1 MDSQRTDEVSSLFNS
16 FPSSGRTPRFKPG
29 AQEEPLDDHAS
40 FSSESDNEAVTVY
53 HAPTTDNSSWN
64 FGLEEE
70 DLEEMRRLRSES
82 AAQRQKAAAAAEKQ
96 ARNTKTDS
104 LVKSR
109 DEIKSVPVA
118 EVDSDGEDD
127 DVPRSPLKPR
137 LKIKLKLPIVPASST
152 SNTAT
157 PVPEEQKVTPS
168 RRAVAKRSA
177 AVRGR
182 RRIQDMESSSSE
194 IESEDGE
201 SELVEDEEDEE
212 DDDMQVSVDN
222 SSVTAHTLQGRS
234 KSRSMTTRQA
244 VLASVMDSSHIALDS
259 DLAAQSVQGNTSK
272 KKKVLNETELA
283 LRREENAR
291 KRKNLSEKR
300 LEDEKLE
307 TINRLLKK
315 QSRPR
320 TKRAGGPSQAHS
332 AGSSVPPAPVISS
345 STGNR
350 GGKRGGARGGARGRG
365 GRRGRPRAVVD
376 EEGGE
381 AEVDAEGDAM
391 EVDGQE
397 GEGEEG
403 VEGGN
408 EVEGEVGDAPDGS
421 IGGIDRS
428 KGMQAPM
435 IPMFR
440 WVSTTVLVPTEI
452 STTVAKPLSQDQPI
466 GEKTEGDTKMA
477 DAGNVPAQSV
487 EPDKTTLSPSPN
499 DDALAPV
506 SVVESPSQERR
517 VQFSLAIPAAFLP
530 PENSAPLPLTEI
542 RPPAICAVSGCGD
555 PRKYRLVKDW
565 KIGACGM
572 AHLKVLEGMSVI
584 CEGYNHS
591 VETD

>member
-1 MDSQRTDEVSSLFNS
+1 
-16 FPSSGRTPRFKPG
+16 
-29 AQEEPLDDHAS
+29 
-40 FSSESDNEAVTVY
+40 
-53 HAPTTDNSSWN
+53 
-64 FGLEEE
+64 
-70 DLEEMRRLRSES
+70 
-82 AAQRQKAAAAAEKQ
+82 
-96 ARNTKTDS
+96 
-104 LVKSR
+104 
-109 DEIKSVPVA
+109 
-118 EVDSDGEDD
+118 
-127 DVPRSPLKPR
+127 
-137 LKIKLKLPIVPASST
+137 
-152 SNTAT
+152 
-157 PVPEEQKVTPS
+157 
-168 RRAVAKRSA
+168 
-177 AVRGR
+177 
-182 RRIQDMESSSSE
+182 MESSSSE

-212 DDDMQVSVDN
+212 DDDMQVSVD
-222 SSVTAHTLQGRS
+222 SSSLTAHTLQGRS

-244 VLASVMDSSHIALDS
+244 VLASVMDSSHIALD
-259 DLAAQSVQGNTSK
+259 LAAQSVQGNTSK
-272 KKKVLNETELA
+272 KKKLLNETELA

-332 AGSSVPPAPVISS
+332 AGSSVAPAQVISS

-381 AEVDAEGDAM
+381 AEVDAECDAM

-421 IGGIDRS
+421 IGGSDRS

-452 STTVAKPLSQDQPI
+452 STTVAKPLSQDQPN
-466 GEKTEGDTKMA
+466 GGKTEGDIEMA
-477 DAGNVPAQSV
+477 DAGNVPIQQQPPV

-499 DDALAPV
+499 DDAPAPT
-506 SVVESPSQERR
+506 SVVEIPSQERR
-517 VQFSLAIPAAFLP
+517 MQFSLAIPAAFLR
-530 PENSAPLPLTEI
+530 PENENAASLPLTEI

-572 AHLKVLEGMSVI
+572 AHLKVLEGMS
-584 CEGYNHS
+584 
-591 VETD
+591 